1 MTETKSSQYLNRVLN
16 KQIRVMGRASNMLWI
31 GIGEKVMSANRRGE
45 EVEKSEFALHVQST
59 WRIINTEKKE
69 ILLASSD
76 FYSPR
81 EETISNKNFEWDI
94 QGNNLFDKKAPV
106 WLQKVKPVFIEQYKL
121 NRWGDLLLV
130 LSNGERI
137 EIYVDASD
145 NTECWRMLDSNNK
158 NEHLVMTGLGM
169 SFD

>member
-1 MTETKSSQYLNRVLN
+1 MAETKIYQYLDKMRD
-16 KQIRVMGRASNMLWI
+16 KRIRAIGRASNMLWL
-31 GIGEKVMSANRRGE
+31 GIGEKVIMLDRRGK
-45 EVEKSEFALHVQST
+45 EVEKSTFSLHVQST
-59 WRIINTEKKE
+59 WRIVDVEKRK

-76 FYSPR
+76 FYSPKDSA
-81 EETISNKNFEWDI
+81 IFDKNFQWDV
-94 QGNNLFDKKAPV
+94 QGNNLFDTKAV
-106 WLQKVKPVFIEQYKL
+106 AWLQKAAPVSIENYKL

-145 NTECWRMLDSNNK
+145 NTECWRIFEVNRESK
-158 NEHLVMTGLGM
+158 HLVMTGLGM